1 MEIEQFHLDAFSE
14 KLFAGNPAAV
24 CPLYNWLADETMQAI
39 AAENNLSETA
49 FFVPQG
55 NTFQI
60 RWFTPLVEVALCG
73 HATLA
78 SAYVIFNNLNH
89 GSDLVE
95 FSSRSGPLYVRKT
108 EKGLTLDFP
117 VQEISAIELNDN
129 LSDALDCMPIEVL
142 SGEDLVAV
150 YAQQSDIENFQPD
163 FLKLS
168 KLPYRGIIITAPG
181 DNHDFVCRFF
191 APAKGVPEDPVTG
204 SVYTKITS
212 YWAKELGKVSML
224 AKQLS
229 HRGGLVQVELLGNR
243 VLISGHVKLFSRGVI
258 FLD

>member
-1 MEIEQFHLDAFSE
+1 MEIEQFHLDAFSD

-24 CPLYNWLADETMQAI
+24 CPLYTWLPDETMQAI

-60 RWFTPLVEVALCG
+60 RWFTPQIEVALCG

-89 GSDLVE
+89 ELDLVE

-108 EKGLTLDFP
+108 ERGLTLDFP
-117 VQEISAIELNDN
+117 VQEISEIELDES
-129 LSDALDCMPIEVL
+129 LGDALGSMPIEML

-150 YAQQSDIENFQPD
+150 YPHQSDIENFQPD

-212 YWAKELGKVSML
+212 YWAKRLGKISMQ
-224 AKQLS
+224 AQQLS
-229 HRGGLVQVELLGNR
+229 LRGGLVHVELIGNR
-243 VLISGHVKLFSRGVI
+243 VLISGYVRLFSRGVI